1 MQVKTILVPSDFSE
15 YADYAFT
22 WALEMAE
29 KWGAKVVVVNAAPMF
44 SHLAY
49 PESVYMLDL
58 AKMEA
63 ELIADAE
70 KKLRE
75 FIAKKGT
82 SGVTVETRAV
92 MGDPFWE
99 ICKAAEQNHA
109 DLIVMGS
116 HGRTGLAHVLLG
128 SVAERVV
135 RHAPCPVLVA
145 RQPRPEKK

>member
-1 MQVKTILVPSDFSE
+1 MQVKTILLPSDFSD
-15 YADYAFT
+15 YAEYAFT

-29 KWGAKVVVVNAAPMF
+29 KWGAKVVVMNAAPVF

-49 PESVYMLDL
+49 PESVYMVDL

-63 ELIADAE
+63 EIIADAQ
-70 KKLRE
+70 KKLQE
-75 FIAKKGT
+75 FVAKKGA
-82 SGVTVETRAV
+82 SPVPVETRAV

-99 ICKAAEQNHA
+99 ICQAAEQEPA

-145 RQPRPEKK
+145 RLPRPAEK

>member
-1 MQVKTILVPSDFSE
+1 MEIKTILVPCDFSE
-15 YADYAFT
+15 YAEYAFT
-22 WALEMAE
+22 WALGLAE
-29 KWGAKVVVVNAAPMF
+29 GEGAKVVVMHAAPLF

-49 PESVYMLDL
+49 PESVYVVDL
-58 AKMEA
+58 AKMEE

-70 KKLRE
+70 KRLQE
-75 FIAKKGT
+75 FVAKKGT
-82 SGVTVETRAV
+82 STVTVETRAV
-92 MGDPFWE
+92 LGDPFWE
-99 ICKAAEQNHA
+99 ICQAAEREHA

-145 RQPRPEKK
+145 RLPRPAAK